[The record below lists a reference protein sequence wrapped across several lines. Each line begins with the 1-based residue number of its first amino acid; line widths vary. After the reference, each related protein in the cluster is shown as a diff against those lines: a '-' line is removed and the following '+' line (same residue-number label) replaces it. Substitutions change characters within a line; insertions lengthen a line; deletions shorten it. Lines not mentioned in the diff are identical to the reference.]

1 MTMTLRE
8 ALEKVPDPR
17 SRHGRRHPLGA
28 ILALAVCAMLSGA
41 RSLYAISQWGRDHGA
56 EMSCALG
63 FSRELTPS
71 VATLHR
77 VFSRLD
83 VDEFERILG
92 EWMRDSGLAEGEA
105 LAVDG
110 KSLRG
115 IHGEEIPGVHL
126 VSAFSHRSGLVIG
139 EKSVGDKGG
148 ELGAF
153 RQLLGELDIE
163 GRVVTG
169 DAQFTQRSDC
179 EAIVSKGGTT
189 SS

>member
-1 MTMTLRE
+1 MERAVCTRLVNAE
-8 ALEKVPDPR
+8 R
-17 SRHGRRHPLGA
+17 SR
-28 ILALAVCAMLSGA
+28 ALV
-41 RSLYAISQWGRDHGA
+41 
-56 EMSCALG
+56 

-83 VDEFERILG
+83 VEEFERILG
-92 EWMRDSGLAEGEA
+92 EWMRDNGLSDEES

-115 IHGEEIPGVHL
+115 IHGEKIPGVHL
-126 VSAFSHRSGLVIG
+126 VSAFSHRSGVVIG
-139 EKSVGDKGG
+139 EKLVGDKGG

-169 DAQFTQRSDC
+169 AAQFTQRSDC
-179 EAIVSKGGTT
+179 EAIVSKEGTT

>member
-1 MTMTLRE
+1 M
-8 ALEKVPDPR
+8 
-17 SRHGRRHPLGA
+17 
-28 ILALAVCAMLSGA
+28 IN
-41 RSLYAISQWGRDHGA
+41 QWGRDHGV
-56 EMSCALG
+56 EMSRAPG
-63 FSRELTPS
+63 ESGELTPS
-71 VATLHR
+71 VATFHR
-77 VFSRLD
+77 VFSKLD
-83 VDEFERILG
+83 VEEFERILG
-92 EWMRDSGLAEGEA
+92 EWMRDNGLSAEEA

-110 KSLRG
+110 KGLRG

-163 GRVVTG
+163 GRVITD

-179 EAIVSKGGTT
+179 EAIVSKEGTT
-189 SS
+189 SFVVKGNQKCRSPQYTPCASGRFTYT

>member
-1 MTMTLRE
+1 MTTLRKV
-8 ALEKVPDPR
+8 LDRVPDPR
-17 SRHGRRHPLGA
+17 SRHGRRHPIGA
-28 ILALAVCAMLSGA
+28 ILALSVCAMLSGA

-56 EMSCALG
+56 EMSRALG

-83 VDEFERILG
+83 VEEFERIWG
-92 EWMRDSGLAEGEA
+92 EWMIDNGLDDAEA

-115 IHGEEIPGVHL
+115 IHGERLPGVHL
-126 VSAFSHRSGLVIG
+126 VSAFGHRSGVVIG
-139 EKSVGDKGG
+139 EKAVGDKGG
-148 ELGAF
+148 ELGAL

-163 GRVVTG
+163 GRVITG
-169 DAQFTQRSDC
+169 DAQFSERADC